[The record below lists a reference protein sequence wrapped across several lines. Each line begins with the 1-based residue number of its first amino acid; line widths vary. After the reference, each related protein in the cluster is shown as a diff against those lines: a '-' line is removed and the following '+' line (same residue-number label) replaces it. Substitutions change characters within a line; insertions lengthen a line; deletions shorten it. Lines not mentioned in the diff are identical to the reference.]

1 MRAALITAILLVM
14 GFAYYLFQSTPAR
27 GPAKNKLSSQASKL
41 TVTQGARRIAERRA
55 GEDDEPEAVESTKTG
70 LQDENEPEKKV
81 EKGPF
86 EISLGT
92 HTLHSRPDRG
102 QAIRVTV
109 LLTVPDTKSRKLVYL
124 QRRKL
129 TRILYF
135 LGAKRRADGARGPAG
150 KDRFLRDV
158 AIRFKNLI
166 RTGTID
172 RIELRDY
179 EVIAVDLPDLGAGK
193 AK

>member
-14 GFAYYLFQSTPAR
+14 GFAYYLFQSAPVR
-27 GPAKNKLSSQASKL
+27 GPSKDNISSPASKVIL
-41 TVTQGARRIAERRA
+41 TKGARRIAEQRVE
-55 GEDDEPEAVESTKTG
+55 EDHETEAAPSTKEG
-70 LQDENEPEKKV
+70 AREEDKPEKKV

-86 EISLGT
+86 EINLGT

-109 LLTVPDTKSRKLVYL
+109 LLTVPDAKSRKLVYL
-124 QRRKL
+124 QRRSL

-158 AIRFKNLI
+158 AVRFKNVI

-179 EVIAVDLPDLGAGK
+179 EVIAVDLPDLGTGK
-193 AK
+193 TK